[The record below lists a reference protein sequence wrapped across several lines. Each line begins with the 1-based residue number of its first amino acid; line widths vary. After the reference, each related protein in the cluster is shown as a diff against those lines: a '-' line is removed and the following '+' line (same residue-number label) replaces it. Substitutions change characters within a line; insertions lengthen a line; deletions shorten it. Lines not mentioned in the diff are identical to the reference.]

1 MNSANKIQSEILYN
15 TYKDIQERIKSLEQV
30 IDELTENMNSITNK
44 VKVELESLKKQE
56 EKINE
61 QIIEFKTNNGM
72 SDVNDELLQI
82 NQASDALSNDQ
93 TRLQQE
99 INSLKETKELLQT
112 SAAKKVVSK
121 AIESKQAKLEKLKNK
136 EVKLESRQRVI
147 LMNKQK
153 VVNKRN
159 EMLSK
164 QEAKLE
170 NTNEKIADNMILRNT
185 LDDSFKDRMV
195 DKLYDIKGKFY
206 QKQQQHQSNVLEI
219 MKNNNVGFKGANVML
234 VKKTACNTMRN
245 SIKAISIIKN
255 NIKDAYN
262 NAKQELNQ
270 MLQDGNENVT
280 VNANS
285 MSM

>member
-82 NQASDALSNDQ
+82 NQASDTLSNDQ

-121 AIESKQAKLEKLKNK
+121 SIESKQAKLEKLKNK

>member
-121 AIESKQAKLEKLKNK
+121 SIESKQAKLEKLKNK